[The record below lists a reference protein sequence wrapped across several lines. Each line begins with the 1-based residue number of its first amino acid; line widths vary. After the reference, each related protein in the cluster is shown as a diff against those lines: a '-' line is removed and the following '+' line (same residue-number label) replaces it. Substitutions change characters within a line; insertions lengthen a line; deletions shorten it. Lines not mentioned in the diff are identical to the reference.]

1 MSDALLTDAGP
12 AALARLR
19 TQLRDLLP
27 GLMLRDEHRL
37 HRRLSAAGS
46 AKELASI
53 AEAITAAE
61 ARVQRRKEA
70 LPRISYPAELPITAR
85 IDDIRDAIRDHQVVV
100 IAGETGSGKTTQLP
114 KICLELGRG
123 VRGLIGHTQPRRI
136 AARAVADRIAEEV
149 QTELGDLIGYQVRFT
164 DHTSERTLAKIMT
177 DGILLTEIAHDR
189 LLRRYDTLIIDEAHE
204 RSLNI
209 DLILGYLAQLLPRR
223 PDLKVIVTSAT
234 IDTERFAAHLERH
247 VGGPVPVLEVSGRS
261 YPVEIRYRPGDD
273 AAEELDQPQAIV
285 QAVRELCAEGPGD
298 VLVFCSGERE
308 IRDAQEA
315 LDRALRPG
323 RPAAS
328 ASEIVPLYSRL
339 SVAEQHRVFA
349 PHTGRRIVLATN
361 VAETSLTV
369 PGIRYVVDTG
379 NARISRYSYRTKV
392 QRLPIEKISQAS
404 ARQRAGR
411 CGRLED
417 GICIRLY
424 SQEDFDSRPAFT
436 DPEITRTNLASVLLQ
451 MAALGLGDPGQVEDF
466 PFLDAP
472 DRRGVRDGLA
482 LLYELGALERGSNGR
497 PAKLTVIGRRLTRL
511 PIDPRLGR
519 MVLEADRLGCLD
531 EVLVIAAGL
540 SIQDPRERPADKQQ
554 AADQSHA
561 RFADPTSD
569 FLSLFHL
576 WRYLGEQQRERSASS
591 FRRMCSAEF
600 LHYLRVREWQDLVGQ
615 LRSVARDLELPVRT
629 PRREG
634 GEAAADPVSVH
645 TALLS
650 GLLSHIGMRDGDK
663 RDYAGARGS
672 RFLIFPGS
680 GLAKQPPRWVM
691 AAELV
696 ETSRLFARTVAR
708 IEPEWVEPL
717 ATHLT
722 TRTYSE
728 PHWEKRR
735 GQVMAYERVTLY
747 GLPIVAGRKVG
758 YGSIDPVLA
767 RDLFIRRALVEG
779 DWRTHHAFLAA
790 NQQLRSE
797 VAELESRTRRR
808 GIVVDDETLF
818 EFYDRRIPAD
828 VVSGRH
834 FDSWWKKARR
844 RNPDLLTLTADQLI
858 AADVDRAAFPDE
870 MERDAVRFPVS
881 YTFEPGAADDGI
893 TVHIPLAQ
901 LTQTGTGEADELSWQ
916 VPGRRE
922 ELIVALLRSLPKQL
936 RRPFTPPTTVAAEV
950 AARIDP
956 AEPLLAGLARELRRR
971 SGIAIPD
978 GAWQLDKLPP
988 HLRPTFAVQD
998 ESAAT
1003 IATGKDL
1010 SELRRRLAPQVRAA
1024 VAAAGGDLER
1034 GGLTSWPGGTL
1045 PRTVERAGATGV
1057 LTAYPALVDEGDSV
1071 AVRVLTT
1078 PQEQAAA
1085 MAAGTRRLLL
1095 LTNPSPL
1102 RAVAGRLGTRAKLV
1116 LASYPYGPV
1125 ADLLA
1130 DCLAA
1135 AVDELTAQAGGPA
1148 WDEPGW
1154 ERLHTTV
1161 RDGLNGTFSRTVSQI
1176 EPLVADIA
1184 DVRALLA
1191 RPAPA
1196 TVADA
1201 RADMRAQLD
1210 ALAGPGFVAAAGV
1223 AGLADLRRYVRAMKR
1238 RLDQVAADPVRDASR
1253 MREVH
1258 ELQEAVR
1265 SASPDVRREVRWM
1278 IEELRVSLFAQSL
1291 GTKGPISAQ
1300 RIWRVLDA
1308 G

>member
-1 MSDALLTDAGP
+1 MSDAVLTDIGP
-12 AALARLR
+12 DAVI
-19 TQLRDLLP
+19 D
-27 GLMLRDEHRL
+27 
-37 HRRLSAAGS
+37 S
-46 AKELASI
+46 
-53 AEAITAAE
+53 
-61 ARVQRRKEA
+61 RVQGRRESV
-70 LPRISYPAELPITAR
+70 PPISYPAQLPISAR
-85 IDDIRDAIRDHQVVV
+85 VDDIRDAIRDHQVVV
-100 IAGETGSGKTTQLP
+100 VAGETGSGKTTQLP
-114 KICLELGRG
+114 KICLSLGRG
-123 VRGLIGHTQPRRI
+123 TRGLIGHTQPRRL
-136 AARAVADRIAEEV
+136 AARTVADRIAEEV
-149 QTELGDLIGYQVRFT
+149 QTELGDLVGYQVRFA
-164 DHTSERTLAKIMT
+164 DHTSERTLVKIMT

-223 PDLKVIVTSAT
+223 PDLKIVITSAT
-234 IDTERFAAHLERH
+234 IDTERFADHFVKYAA
-247 VGGPVPVLEVSGRS
+247 GAVPVLEVSGRS
-261 YPVEIRYRPGDD
+261 YPVEIRYRPGGATDPDSEGGD
-273 AAEELDQPQAIV
+273 AELDQPQAIV
-285 QAVRELCAEGPGD
+285 QAVRELSAEGPGD

-308 IRDAQEA
+308 IRDAAEA
-315 LDRALRPG
+315 LERALRPG
-323 RPAAS
+323 QPGALAT
-328 ASEIVPLYSRL
+328 EIVPLYARL

-361 VAETSLTV
+361 VADTSLTV

-392 QRLPIEKISQAS
+392 QRLPIEKVSQAS

-424 SQEDFDSRPAFT
+424 SQEDYESRPPFT

-451 MAALGLGDPGQVEDF
+451 MAALGLGDPGEVEDF

-482 LLYELGALERGSNGR
+482 LLYELGALERGGGGQ
-497 PAKLTVIGRRLTRL
+497 PAKLTTVGRRLTRL

-519 MVLEADRLGCLD
+519 MVLAADGLGCLD

-569 FLSLFHL
+569 FLSLFQL
-576 WRYLGEQQRERSASS
+576 WRYLGEQQRARSSS
-591 FRRMCSAEF
+591 GFRRMCSAEF

-615 LRSVARDLELPVRT
+615 LRSVARDLKLAVR
-629 PRREG
+629 RREG
-634 GEAAADPVSVH
+634 GEAAADPVQVH

-650 GLLSHIGMRDGDK
+650 GLLPHIGMREGDR

-708 IEPEWVEPL
+708 IEPEWALPL
-717 ATHLT
+717 AGHLA

-758 YGSIDPVLA
+758 YGSIDPEVA

-779 DWRTHHAFLAA
+779 DWRTHHAFFAA
-790 NQQLRSE
+790 NQQLRAE

-808 GIVVDDETLF
+808 GILVDDEALF
-818 EFYDRRIPAD
+818 DFYDRRIPAE
-828 VVSGRH
+828 VVSGQH

-844 RNPDLLTLTADQLI
+844 REPDLLTLTADQLL
-858 AADVDRAAFPDE
+858 AADVDVSEFPDTV
-870 MERDAVRFPVS
+870 ERHAGRFPLS
-881 YTFEPGAADDGI
+881 YAFEPGASDDGV
-893 TVHIPLAQ
+893 TVHIPLTQ
-901 LTQTGTGEADELSWQ
+901 LTQAATSETDELSWQ
-916 VPGRRE
+916 IPGRRE
-922 ELIVALLRSLPKQL
+922 ELIVALIRSLPKQL
-936 RRPFTPPTTVAAEV
+936 RRPFTPATTVAAEV
-950 AARIDP
+950 ITRVDP
-956 AEPLLAGLARELRRR
+956 AEPLLTGLARELRLR
-971 SGIAIPD
+971 SGITIPAD
-978 GAWQLDKLPP
+978 AWQPDKLPP

-998 ESAAT
+998 EAGEI

-1010 SELRRRLAPQVRAA
+1010 SELRRRLAPHVRAA
-1024 VAAAGGDLER
+1024 VAAAAGDLER
-1034 GGLTSWPGGTL
+1034 SGLTDWPGGTL
-1045 PRTVERAGATGV
+1045 PRAIEQTGPTGV
-1057 LTAYPALVDEGDSV
+1057 LTAYPALADEGTSV

-1078 PQEQAAA
+1078 PHEQEQA

-1095 LTNPSPL
+1095 LTIPSPV
-1102 RAVAGRLGTRAKLV
+1102 RTVAGRLGTRAKLL
-1116 LASYPYGPV
+1116 LASYPYGSV
-1125 ADLLA
+1125 ADLLT

-1135 AVDELTAQAGGPA
+1135 AVDELTARAGGPA
-1148 WDEPGW
+1148 WDAPSWG
-1154 ERLHTTV
+1154 RLQAAV
-1161 RDGLNGTFSRTVSQI
+1161 RDGLAGTLSVVVGQA
-1176 EPLVADIA
+1176 EPLVADVA

-1191 RPAPA
+1191 KPAPA
-1196 TVADA
+1196 ATADA
-1201 RADMRAQLD
+1201 RADVRAQLD
-1210 ALAGPGFVAAAGV
+1210 ALAGPGFVAASGA
-1223 AGLADLRRYVRAMKR
+1223 ARLADLRRYVRGMKR

-1253 MREVH
+1253 MREVN
-1258 ELQEAVR
+1258 ELLEAARSAAPNVR
-1265 SASPDVRREVRWM
+1265 SEVRWM

-1291 GTKGPISAQ
+1291 GTKYPISPQ
-1300 RIWRVLDA
+1300 RIWRVLEA
-1308 G
+1308 